1 MTTDVPIADRQ
12 VIEEGDAPVVSV
24 IVPVWNGHDVIAD
37 CLDALM
43 RQDAPAGSFEVI
55 VVDNGSTDDTPVIVA
70 RYPGVTLLSEPKAS
84 SYIARNTGLKVA
96 RGEAILFTDADCIP
110 VDGWVS
116 AALDALATMPGK
128 GIYGGCITMYRPQG
142 GEEAAFRFDELFELN
157 QERRT
162 QVNRCVTA
170 NWMSYRADLLR
181 EGGFDETLKSCG
193 DSEMSGRMHASGAE
207 VVYLPRMEVRHPAR
221 SSVAELVR
229 KRRRIVGGRW
239 QEERSTPA
247 SAPVWLKSYSIEAAG
262 DMRRVWRAP
271 LPWRTKVDVGL
282 AIVRLWATS
291 IGEVGR
297 MAIGREATR
306 A

>member
-1 MTTDVPIADRQ
+1 MTTDIPIADRQ
-12 VIEEGDAPVVSV
+12 ANSAGAAPVVSV
-24 IVPVWNGHDVIAD
+24 IVPVWNGHDTIGA

-55 VVDNGSTDDTPVIVA
+55 VVDNGSTDATPAIVA
-70 RYPGVTLLSEPKAS
+70 RYPCVTLLSETRPS

-96 RGEAILFTDADCIP
+96 RGVAILFTDADCIP

-128 GIYGGCITMYRPQG
+128 GIYGGRITMYRPPQ
-142 GEEAAFRFDELFELN
+142 GEEATFRFDELFELN

-170 NWMSYRADLLR
+170 NWMSYRADLMR

-193 DSEMSGRMHASGAE
+193 DSEMSRRMHAKGAE

-221 SSVAELVR
+221 SSMAELVR

-239 QEERSTPA
+239 QEERSTAA
-247 SAPVWLKSYSIEAAG
+247 SAVVWLKSYSVEAAG
-262 DMRRVWRAP
+262 DMRRVCRAR
-271 LPWRTKVDVGL
+271 LPWRTKIDVGL
-282 AIVRLWATS
+282 AVARLWMTS

-297 MAIGREATR
+297 LAVGREATR